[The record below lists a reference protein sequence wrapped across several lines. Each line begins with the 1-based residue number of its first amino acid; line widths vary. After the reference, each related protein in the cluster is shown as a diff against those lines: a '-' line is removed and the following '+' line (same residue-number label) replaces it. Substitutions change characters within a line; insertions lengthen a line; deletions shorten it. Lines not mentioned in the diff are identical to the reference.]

1 MRGGRARGHT
11 RKPTRLQTPGS
22 ARLRVAPHSRGLT
35 EKRTR
40 LQPLGQTRLRVG
52 LHTRRRF
59 CGRVAV
65 LFCLLWW
72 LASVVLLP
80 ASAKL
85 SSAAAPSEG
94 AGGLVGQ
101 SGGGERDYLAELG
114 EAVPEEYR
122 AVLDER
128 GASELVGAEYLFSY
142 LLSGLKN
149 ESGAALRLFAA
160 LFGMV
165 LLGRVITEMGE
176 GEKPLS
182 RVSGILIGSVCALSF
197 FAAVSGSVHRVGVY
211 LGDLKTFLNGSTPI
225 LTALLVAGGST
236 AAGGSA
242 AASFSLGLV
251 LLENLLTGVLYP
263 LTGVCFAM
271 GLLDTVSPDLR
282 LGGVSKHLKWL
293 YMTLLGVASAVSTAA
308 LSFQTTLA
316 SSADSVAMRSAKYA
330 VGSMIPIV
338 GGSIGAALGT
348 LGSSLSLVKN
358 TAGVSCVAVVLL
370 LTLPELIYLF
380 LARLAVSAAGTA
392 AEALGFTV
400 GEKLLGSFL
409 KIYDMLLATVAAAG
423 VTWILYFSVVL
434 KVAYPTGA

>member
-1 MRGGRARGHT
+1 MKGKRRARRGRVSGGEYGRLSPGRYACLQGGGCAGLPVRHPGAGRAQVLGQRCGRGGKA
-11 RKPTRLQTPGS
+11 
-22 ARLRVAPHSRGLT
+22 VAL
-35 EKRTR
+35 
-40 LQPLGQTRLRVG
+40 V
-52 LHTRRRF
+52 
-59 CGRVAV
+59 
-65 LFCLLWW
+65 CLLLC
-72 LASVVLLP
+72 LAGVLLLP
-80 ASAKL
+80 AAAKL
-85 SSAAAPSEG
+85 PSAAAPSGGTGELVGRSDG
-94 AGGLVGQ
+94 AG
-101 SGGGERDYLAELG
+101 RDYLAELG

-122 AVLDER
+122 AVLEER
-128 GASELVGAEYLFSY
+128 GASGLVGAEYLFSY

-160 LFGMV
+160 LLGMV

-176 GEKPLS
+176 GEKPFS
-182 RVSGILIGSVCALSF
+182 RVSGVLISAVCALAF
-197 FAAVSGSVHRVGVY
+197 FTAVSGSVHRVGAY
-211 LGDLKTFLNGSTPI
+211 LGDLKTFLNASTPI
-225 LTALLVAGGST
+225 LTALLVAGGNT

-271 GLLDTVSPDLR
+271 GLLDTVSPDLH
-282 LGGVSKHLKWL
+282 LGGVSKQLKWL
-293 YMTLLGVASAVSTAA
+293 YMTILGVASAVSTAA

-316 SSADSVAMRSAKYA
+316 ASADSVAMRSARYA
-330 VGSMIPIV
+330 VGSMIPLV

-348 LGSSLSLVKN
+348 LGSSLSLVRN
-358 TAGVSCVAVVLL
+358 TVGVSSVAVVLL

-392 AEALGFTV
+392 AEAVGFTA

-434 KVAYPTGA
+434 KVACPTGA

>member
-1 MRGGRARGHT
+1 MRRGRGT
-11 RKPTRLQTPGS
+11 RK
-22 ARLRVAPHSRGLT
+22 V
-35 EKRTR
+35 
-40 LQPLGQTRLRVG
+40 
-52 LHTRRRF
+52 
-59 CGRVAV
+59 
-65 LFCLLWW
+65 
-72 LASVVLLP
+72 VVLLWLLLGLSALMRLP
-80 ASAKL
+80 VSAKL
-85 SSAAAPSEG
+85 PSAAAPSADG
-94 AGGLVGQ
+94 TGGLVGHAE
-101 SGGGERDYLAELG
+101 GGERDYLAELG

-122 AVLDER
+122 AVLEER
-128 GASELVGAEYLFSY
+128 GAGELVGAEYLFSY

-160 LFGMV
+160 LLGVV
-165 LLGRVITEMGE
+165 LLGRVIAEAGE

-182 RVSGILIGSVCALSF
+182 RVSGVLIGAVCAIAF
-197 FAAVSGSVHRVGVY
+197 FGAISGSVRRVGAY
-211 LGDLKTFLNGSTPI
+211 LGDLATFLNGSTPI

-236 AAGGSA
+236 VAGGTA

-263 LTGVCFAM
+263 LTGVCFAT

-282 LGGVSKHLKWL
+282 LGGVSKNLKWL
-293 YMTLLGVASAVSTAA
+293 YMTILGAASAVSTAA

-316 SSADSVAMRSAKYA
+316 AGADSVAMRSARYA
-330 VGSMIPIV
+330 VGNMIPLV

-348 LGSSLSLVKN
+348 LGSSLTLVKN

-370 LTLPELIYLF
+370 LTLPELIYLL

-392 AEALGFTV
+392 AEALGFTA

-434 KVAYPTGA
+434 KVAYPAGA